1 MTSTTQSLS
10 ARANDVVPTSE
21 LGSFEIVRRL
31 PVTTWSLR
39 PKPFVPAIATTNES
53 ALALHSLGR
62 LAGWLEA
69 GDWSATIQA
78 RLAVRYAFPQ
88 TIASPRITTAWLG
101 IASDARD
108 GIASVPPPP
117 SWLPS
122 ILKSWNDAVDFSV
135 VATNE
140 RADFALRAASW
151 TIWLFG
157 ITQPY
162 ANDSDNIAHAHA
174 ARLISI
180 GARLPATLVSGQ
192 ASTDAQRTILARTLA
207 NALTAEKFSLW
218 HNAWLLEVAAESD
231 RLIFALARAKKER
244 TRLLEA
250 AAEMRAPKNCIALAE
265 SLIAKPQTNVAD
277 AAVRMD
283 ITFRAAQ
290 AIVDKF
296 VSQKI
301 LREITGRQ
309 RDRIF
314 QCDAFSDQM
323 LFASPPDR
331 PQ

>member
-1 MTSTTQSLS
+1 MTTSTQSLP
-10 ARANDVVPTSE
+10 ARANDVAPTSE
-21 LGSFEIVRRL
+21 LGTFEIVRRL

-39 PKPFVPAIATTNES
+39 PNASVPTIASTKET

-69 GDWSATIQA
+69 CDWSATIQA
-78 RLAVRYAFPQ
+78 RLAARYELAQ
-88 TIASPRITTAWLG
+88 NISSPRNTTAWLG
-101 IASDARD
+101 IASDTRD

-122 ILKSWNDAVDFSV
+122 ILKGWSTAVDCSTV
-135 VATNE
+135 TTHE

-162 ANDSDNIAHAHA
+162 ANDSEIIAHAHA

-180 GARLPATLVSGQ
+180 GVGLPATLVAGQ
-192 ASTDAQRTILARTLA
+192 ASSDTQRTTLARALA
-207 NALTAEKFSLW
+207 NALTAEKFSFW

-231 RLIFALARAKKER
+231 RLTAALVRAKKER
-244 TRLLEA
+244 IRLLEC
-250 AAEMRAPKNCIALAE
+250 AAEMRAPKNCIELAE

-277 AAVRMD
+277 AAVRMG

-309 RDRIF
+309 RDRVF

-323 LFASPPDR
+323 LFASPLDR
-331 PQ
+331 LQ

>member
-1 MTSTTQSLS
+1 MTTSTQSLA
-10 ARANDVVPTSE
+10 ARANDHIPTSE
-21 LGSFEIVRRL
+21 LGTFEIVRRL

-39 PKPFVPAIATTNES
+39 PNSSVPKIAPTIET

-69 GDWSATIQA
+69 VDWSTTIQA
-78 RLAVRYAFPQ
+78 RLAARYAFVQ
-88 TIASPRITTAWLG
+88 TAASPRITTAWLG

-174 ARLISI
+174 ARLVSV
-180 GARLPATLVSGQ
+180 GVGLPATLVAGQ
-192 ASTDAQRTILARTLA
+192 ASTNTQRTTLARALA
-207 NALTAEKFSLW
+207 NALTAEKFSIW
-218 HNAWLLEVAAESD
+218 HKAWLLEVAAESD
-231 RLIFALARAKKER
+231 RLIAALARSKGER
-244 TRLLEA
+244 VQLLEA
-250 AAEMRAPKNCIALAE
+250 AAKMRAPKNCIALAE
-265 SLIAKPQTNVAD
+265 SFIARPQTNVAE

>member
-1 MTSTTQSLS
+1 MTISTQSLP
-10 ARANDVVPTSE
+10 ARANDLAPTSE
-21 LGSFEIVRRL
+21 LGTFEIVRRL

-39 PKPFVPAIATTNES
+39 PKTLVPAIQTTNES

-78 RLAVRYAFPQ
+78 RLAARYALPQ
-88 TIASPRITTAWLG
+88 VSPSPRITTAWLG

-122 ILKSWNDAVDFSV
+122 MLKNWNDAVDFSSV
-135 VATNE
+135 KLDE

-162 ANDSDNIAHAHA
+162 ANTSENIAHAYA
-174 ARLISI
+174 ARLIAA
-180 GARLPATLVSGQ
+180 GARLPVAIVAGQ
-192 ASTDAQRTILARTLA
+192 AATDAQRTTLARALA
-207 NALTAEKFSLW
+207 NALTLDKFFVW
-218 HNAWLLEVAAESD
+218 HRAWLLEVTAEAE
-231 RLIFALARAKKER
+231 RLITALGKVQRER
-244 TRLLEA
+244 IALLESA
-250 AAEMRAPKNCIALAE
+250 AAMRAPKNCIALAE
-265 SLIAKPQTNVAD
+265 SLIGQPQTNVAE
-277 AAVRMD
+277 AAVQMGV
-283 ITFRAAQ
+283 TFRAAQ

-301 LREITGRQ
+301 LREITGRR

-323 LFASPPDR
+323 LFSSPPDR
-331 PQ
+331 LQ